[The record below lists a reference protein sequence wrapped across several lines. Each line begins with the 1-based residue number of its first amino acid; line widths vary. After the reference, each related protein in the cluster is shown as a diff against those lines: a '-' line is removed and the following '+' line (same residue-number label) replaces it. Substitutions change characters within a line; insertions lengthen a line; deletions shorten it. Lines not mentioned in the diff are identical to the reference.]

1 MGLDART
8 QSVPAAVSQ
17 PVPLFSTSND
27 TVGATTQRAA
37 REGERRRR
45 AVQVNLDALG
55 GFYGA
60 GPAQSRLELVLFSGE
75 TQTAVL
81 DRLETTFE
89 GRSWIGHLEGIELSS
104 VILTVARGVMA
115 GSVVWPGGHQFA
127 ISPGAVG
134 EHIIAELD
142 TSLSSTAVDD
152 AVVALP
158 SRSEAASV
166 DPPGERADDPSFVD
180 VLVIYTPE
188 VRREMGS
195 LTGTARGSDAAVAVG
210 IDFHMTRLNE
220 ALSNSRIPT
229 RARLVRTLEIPFA
242 LRANCSESL
251 ASLRNPSDGNLDEVA
266 ALGDAYGA
274 DLVHVLFFPPLDCSG
289 IAYVAGGAGQV
300 ANGLGLSS
308 MNRGLGSPFV
318 HEIGHNLGG
327 LHDWY
332 NDDRPSS
339 AKGYVDCAAGFA
351 TYPAYNTECILR
363 GLPVSFIPHFS
374 NPRVPYQG
382 RPTGVPRGTNLGC
395 RAGSLSNPPCDAD
408 AALTIADTLPIVANY
423 RASRFVATS
432 FPPRNEAF
440 DFRAQLEAKYR
451 DSLRRPVAGSYAD
464 PEGAVVWTVE
474 YLRYRL
480 GQCTHDVAFD
490 KVERQI
496 VGRQFVGEGVPEA
509 CGSAPTGAIV
519 FPPRNETYAFR
530 LELERVYRDAL
541 RRPPSDTRVD
551 PEGDVVWIQEYL
563 RYRLT
568 GCNHSDAVAR
578 SMLQIDGQGVQPSCR

>member
-17 PVPLFSTSND
+17 PVPLFSTPND
-27 TVGATTQRAA
+27 TAGATTQQAA

-60 GPAQSRLELVLFSGE
+60 GPVQSRLELVLFSGE
-75 TQTAVL
+75 TQIAVL

-104 VILTVARGVMA
+104 VILTVTRGVVA

-127 ISPGAVG
+127 IAPGTVG
-134 EHIIAELD
+134 THVITEQD
-142 TSLSSTAVDD
+142 TSLLSTAVDD
-152 AVVALP
+152 AVVAL
-158 SRSEAASV
+158 SSARDAAT
-166 DPPGERADDPSFVD
+166 DPPTARADDPSFVD

-188 VRREMGS
+188 VRREV
-195 LTGTARGSDAAVAVG
+195 GSDAFVALG
-210 IDFHMTRLNE
+210 IDFHMSSLNV
-220 ALSNSRIPT
+220 ALSNSRVPT
-229 RARLVRTLEIPFA
+229 RARLVGTLEIPFA
-242 LRANCSESL
+242 LRANCQDTL
-251 ASLRNPSDGNLDEVA
+251 ASLRDTSDGNLDEVA
-266 ALGDAYGA
+266 ALGNAYGA
-274 DLVHVLFFPPLDCSG
+274 DLVHVLFFTAAAFDCSG
-289 IAYVAGGAGQV
+289 IAYLPTVAGQV
-300 ANGLGLSS
+300 TNGLGLSQLTR
-308 MNRGLGSPFV
+308 NLGSPFV
-318 HEIGHNLGG
+318 HELGHNFGG
-327 LHDWY
+327 RHDWY
-332 NDDRPSS
+332 NDDTRSS
-339 AKGYVDCAAGFA
+339 AKGYSNCAAGFA
-351 TYPAYNTECILR
+351 TYPSYNSECFLR

-374 NPRVPYQG
+374 NPTVQYQG
-382 RPTGVPRGTNLGC
+382 QPTGVPRGTNLSC

-408 AALTIADTLPIVANY
+408 AALTMAETLPIVANY
-423 RASRFVATS
+423 RASRFVATN

-480 GQCTHDVAFD
+480 GQCNHEVAVD
-490 KVERQI
+490 KV
-496 VGRQFVGEGVPEA
+496 GREVRGLGLPEP

-530 LELERVYRDAL
+530 LELERTYRVDL
-541 RRPPSDTRVD
+541 RRSPSDTRVD

-563 RYRLT
+563 RYRLN
-568 GCNHSDAVAR
+568 GCNHADAVAR
-578 SMLQIDGQGVQPSCR
+578 SLLQVDGQAVQPTCR